1 MEVQIITPDKTIFS
15 GKADL
20 VVVPGSDGQIGILDN
35 HAPLVSS
42 MQKGQVKVRQGSDD
56 QFFDIEGGVVE
67 VLKNQV
73 IVLASWANHVYY
85 TKKGISFEMPF

>member
-56 QFFDIEGGVVE
+56 KFFDIEGGVVE

-73 IVLASWANHVYY
+73 IVLAS
-85 TKKGISFEMPF
+85 

>member
-42 MQKGQVKVRQGSDD
+42 MQKGQVKVRQGNDD
-56 QFFDIEGGVVE
+56 QFFYIEGGVVE

-73 IVLASWANHVYY
+73 IVLAS
-85 TKKGISFEMPF
+85 

>member
-15 GKADL
+15 GSADS

-42 MQKGQVKVRQGSDD
+42 IQKGHAKQASNCFSSTHQCKVL
-56 QFFDIEGGVVE
+56 F
-67 VLKNQV
+67 N
-73 IVLASWANHVYY
+73 
-85 TKKGISFEMPF
+85 

>member
-15 GKADL
+15 GNADL

-42 MQKGQVKVRQGSDD
+42 IRKGQVKVRKDS
-56 QFFDIEGGVVE
+56 
-67 VLKNQV
+67 
-73 IVLASWANHVYY
+73 
-85 TKKGISFEMPF
+85 

>member
-1 MEVQIITPDKTIFS
+1 MEVQIVTPDKTIFS

-42 MQKGQVKVRQGSDD
+42 MQKGQVKVRQGNDD

-73 IVLASWANHVYY
+73 IVLAS
-85 TKKGISFEMPF
+85 

>member
-15 GKADL
+15 GSADL

-42 MQKGQVKVRQGSDD
+42 MQKGQVKVRKGGDD

-73 IVLASWANHVYY
+73 IVLAS
-85 TKKGISFEMPF
+85 

>member
-15 GKADL
+15 GSADL

-42 MQKGQVKVRQGSDD
+42 MQKGQVKIRKGRDD

-73 IVLASWANHVYY
+73 IVLAS
-85 TKKGISFEMPF
+85 

>member
-42 MQKGQVKVRQGSDD
+42 MQKGQVKVRQGNDD

-73 IVLASWANHVYY
+73 IVLAS
-85 TKKGISFEMPF
+85 